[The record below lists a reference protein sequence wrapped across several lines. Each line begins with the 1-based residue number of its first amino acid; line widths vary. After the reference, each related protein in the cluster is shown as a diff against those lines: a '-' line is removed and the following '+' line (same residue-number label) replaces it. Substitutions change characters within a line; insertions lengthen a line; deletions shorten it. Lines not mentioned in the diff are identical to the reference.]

1 MLDII
6 IILTFIIAGAAV
18 GFHSVELLP
27 TSVLN
32 QVQNLNGLRWVT
44 SGFGGLI
51 GGLSLGMIAQTTF
64 RNVERNTKKLSAEIL
79 IARAIGLVIGLAV
92 ANLLLAPTFL
102 FPLPKEVAFLKPVA
116 GVLSSLIF
124 SVLGMNLADTHGQTI
139 IRLINPSSLESL
151 LLSEGSIKPARAKIL
166 DTSCIIDGRIE
177 ELLQTGFIEG
187 QILIPQF
194 VLNELQGVA
203 DSTNDQKRAR
213 GRRGLD
219 LLTLLRDQYTDR
231 IAIHSADYEDIPTV
245 DAKLVRLAQ
254 DINGALMTM
263 DYNLNKVANVQQVT
277 VLNVNDLA
285 QSLRPVYLPGEKL
298 NLKILKEG
306 KEAHQ
311 GIGYLED
318 GTMVVVEA
326 GGSYIGK
333 KLPILV
339 TSALQT
345 SAGRMIFAKPADT
358 VMENNAENKDSL
370 PGKKS
375 REKASQSKD

>member
-27 TSVLN
+27 ASVLT
-32 QVQNLNGLRWVT
+32 QVDNLNGLRWVT
-44 SGFGGLI
+44 SGFCGLI
-51 GGLSLGMIAQTTF
+51 GGLALGMIAQSTF

-79 IARAIGLVIGLAV
+79 IARAVGLVIGLAV

-102 FPLPKEVAFLKPVA
+102 FPLPQEVAFIKPVA

-124 SVLGMNLADTHGQTI
+124 AVLGMNLADTHGQTML
-139 IRLINPSSLESL
+139 RLINPGSVESL
-151 LLSEGSIKPARAKIL
+151 LLSEGSIKPAKAKIL

-177 ELLQTGFIEG
+177 ELLQTDFIEG

-194 VLNELQGVA
+194 VLNELQSVA

-219 LLTLLRDQYTDR
+219 LLNRLRDQYAER
-231 IAIHSADYEDIPTV
+231 IGIHPADYDDIPTV

-254 DINGALMTM
+254 DINGALMTL

-285 QSLRPVYLPGEKL
+285 QSLRPVYLPGENL
-298 NLKILKEG
+298 NLKILKAG
-306 KEAHQ
+306 KEANQ
-311 GIGYLED
+311 GIGYLAD

-333 KLPILV
+333 KLPVMV

-345 SAGRMIFAKPADT
+345 SAGRMIFARPT
-358 VMENNAENKDSL
+358 
-370 PGKKS
+370 
-375 REKASQSKD
+375 ASAVASK

>member
-27 TSVLN
+27 APVLG
-32 QVQNLNGLRWVT
+32 QVENLNGLRWVT
-44 SGFGGLI
+44 AGFVGLI
-51 GGLSLGMIAQTTF
+51 GGLSLGMIAQSTF
-64 RNVERNTKKLSAEIL
+64 RKVERNTKKLSPEIL
-79 IARAIGLVIGLAV
+79 IARAVGLVAGLAV

-102 FPLPKEVAFLKPVA
+102 LPLPQEVAFIKPV
-116 GVLSSLIF
+116 GGILSSLIF

-139 IRLINPSSLESL
+139 IRILNPGSMESL
-151 LLSEGSIKPARAKIL
+151 LLSEGAIKPASAKIL

-177 ELLQTGFIEG
+177 ELLQTAFIEG

-194 VLNELQGVA
+194 VLHELQGVA
-203 DSTNDQKRAR
+203 DATNDQKRAR

-219 LLTLLRDQYTDR
+219 LLNRLRDRYPDR
-231 IAIHSADYEDIPTV
+231 IAIHPADYEDIPTV

-254 DINGALMTM
+254 DINGALMTT
-263 DYNLNKVANVQQVT
+263 DYNLNKVANVQQVK

-285 QSLRPVYLPGEKL
+285 QSLRPVYLPGDHL

-311 GIGYLED
+311 GVGYLAD

-326 GGSYIGK
+326 GESYIGK
-333 KLPILV
+333 KLSVVV

-345 SAGRMIFAKPADT
+345 SAGRMIFARPT
-358 VMENNAENKDSL
+358 VSA
-370 PGKKS
+370 
-375 REKASQSKD
+375 AV